1 MMAGER
7 RHVIGGVGGGVVI
20 MVIEGGFGV
29 MFDLNI
35 KLLMG
40 FGQEFDL
47 SAHLTDRR
55 MFAFLELKIALVRL
69 HLTKRLPKRKSP

>member
-47 SAHLTDRR
+47 
-55 MFAFLELKIALVRL
+55 
-69 HLTKRLPKRKSP
+69 

>member
-1 MMAGER
+1 MNNLPDNVQVNQPTRLPLSQPNLQGVTMMAGER
-7 RHVIGGVGGGVVI
+7 SHVIGGVGGGVVI

-47 SAHLTDRR
+47 
-55 MFAFLELKIALVRL
+55 
-69 HLTKRLPKRKSP
+69 